1 VTQPW
6 RLHLRTYPNTPL
18 WFDLLLATGVIALA
32 HGLDNAIRP
41 TRRAP
46 RFDEAFPPED
56 PDSQFHDD
64 HLNFGKGAMGRRP
77 SQEPHRLQ
85 QTRAEEEGRGRSA
98 ASPITIS
105 ARGWKDI
112 FWRTYTQIGDDR
124 LLAVAAGAVFY
135 MLLALFPAITA
146 LVSLYG
152 LLTDPATINDHI
164 SLLQGVMPEGAIA
177 IVKEQVTRLSETSSG
192 ALGLG
197 FFLGLVLA
205 LWSANAG
212 MKAII
217 DALNVVYDERE
228 KRSFVKLTWVALAFT
243 LGGLAFIILA
253 LGAVVVFPLVLA
265 WLGFESRSAELIAV
279 LRWPALLVIVT
290 LALGVLYRYGPSRT
304 PPRWQ
309 WLSVGTALAALGWLT
324 VSALFSWYLSNFAH
338 YDATYGSLGAAIGL
352 MMWLWLSVIVVLIG
366 GELNAEIEHQTA
378 HDTTIGHEKPLGMRG
393 AVMADTLGEA
403 WR

>member
-1 VTQPW
+1 
-6 RLHLRTYPNTPL
+6 L

-32 HGLDNAIRP
+32 HGLDEVIGP
-41 TRRAP
+41 PRRVP

-56 PDSQFHDD
+56 RESQYHND
-64 HLNFGKGAMGRRP
+64 HLNLGKGAIGTRP

-85 QTRAEEEGRGRSA
+85 QRRAEEVGRGRSA
-98 ASPITIS
+98 GSPITIP

-152 LLTDPATINDHI
+152 LLADPATINDNL
-164 SLLQGVMPEGAIA
+164 SLLQGVVPQGGIA
-177 IVKEQVTRLSETSSG
+177 IVKEQVTRLTQTSNG

-197 FFLGLVLA
+197 FFFGLALA

-228 KRSFVKLTWVALAFT
+228 KRGFVKLTLVALAFT
-243 LGGLAFIILA
+243 LGGLVFIMLA
-253 LGAVVVFPLVLA
+253 LGAIVIFPLVLA
-265 WLGFESRSAELIAV
+265 WVGLQSRSAELVAI
-279 LRWPALLVIVT
+279 LRWPALFVIVV

-309 WLSVGTALAALGWLT
+309 WLSVGSVFAALAWLAI
-324 VSALFSWYLSNFAH
+324 SILFSWYLANFGH

-352 MMWLWLSVIVVLIG
+352 MMWLWLSVIVILIG
-366 GELNAEIEHQTA
+366 AELNAEIEHQTA
-378 HDTTIGHEKPLGMRG
+378 RDTTVGHEKPLGMRG